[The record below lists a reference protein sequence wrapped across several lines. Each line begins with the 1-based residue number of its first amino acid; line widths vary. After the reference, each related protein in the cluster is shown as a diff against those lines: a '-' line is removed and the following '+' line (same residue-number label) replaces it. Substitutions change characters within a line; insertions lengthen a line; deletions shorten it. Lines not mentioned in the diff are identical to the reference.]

1 MQEFLEDFADAR
13 PQGGT
18 NLATHI
24 VPERV
29 VLLGRASDSQRRLV
43 HGSALTSQ
51 AVASAKRADVEW
63 LRRTDV
69 VAQDAMLQQVSVGE
83 LWSAHILDASLTKI
97 VRDATARMCPL
108 AYVAQARC
116 SMNAHFLS
124 FTCAMRKVLKS
135 MAT

>member
-1 MQEFLEDFADAR
+1 MSSGCAELM
-13 PQGGT
+13 
-18 NLATHI
+18 
-24 VPERV
+24 
-29 VLLGRASDSQRRLV
+29 S
-43 HGSALTSQ
+43 
-51 AVASAKRADVEW
+51 W
-63 LRRTDV
+63 LR
-69 VAQDAMLQQVSVGE
+69 MPCSGQVSVGE